1 MRLVSRQAATG
12 CSSSPRKWWQSGLAR
27 FLFNTPTTQL
37 WYATGT
43 DNLVQLDTSLESGN
57 GIGEPVSTFLEAL
70 SDSACLRCLQT
81 RLNPTA
87 KGPVPQP
94 PQEHPSEGQLWVRY
108 GTGLHIE
115 TPGSFSLLGYLVL
128 FSTEGT
134 LQQHA
139 WPPAGHSTSTAM
151 WSKEQSAR
159 AQVTYCSQTLKVSG
173 YSSKRC
179 PGGKTVL
186 FLAAL
191 WLYLVILA
199 SSAPR
204 LAPSPSTP
212 EVWLLQQTAQ
222 GQEELHHEQ

>member
-151 WSKEQSAR
+151 WSKEVSKGPSYILQPNFESIWLQQQEVSWRQGCPASGSLM
-159 AQVTYCSQTLKVSG
+159 AVSSDISQLCSQAGSQPQHSRG
-173 YSSKRC
+173 
-179 PGGKTVL
+179 L
-186 FLAAL
+186 F
-191 WLYLVILA
+191 
-199 SSAPR
+199 APANR
-204 LAPSPSTP
+204 PRPRRIAP
-212 EVWLLQQTAQ
+212 
-222 GQEELHHEQ
+222 